1 MRSYA
6 AEKLPSASKI
16 LPGDTTVLAHLSCR
30 QVTALPNSEGPLVSL
45 SALSGMGVRKRTE
58 ISSKFKYNVGSCVST
73 RTPEDSTYE
82 TSAMSFWDAHCA
94 GSSSLKQIGPPY
106 YYYYELLQET
116 TGSPVVKSGFPL
128 RKLNRAVRAI

>member
-16 LPGDTTVLAHLSCR
+16 LPGDTTVLAHLSCS

-58 ISSKFKYNVGSCVST
+58 ISSKSSTMSVAVSAPET
-73 RTPEDSTYE
+73 LRTVH
-82 TSAMSFWDAHCA
+82 MR
-94 GSSSLKQIGPPY
+94 
-106 YYYYELLQET
+106 LL
-116 TGSPVVKSGFPL
+116 
-128 RKLNRAVRAI
+128 R